1 LIPPFLAYLLAAA
14 SIENPEGDLSI
25 YGSYFPLTA
34 PIMMMTRIPMGVD
47 GWELLVAIGGIGI
60 MSYLLLLASSRIF
73 RLGILTRGKR
83 FSWKDLWN
91 GLRSRH

>member
-1 LIPPFLAYLLAAA
+1 
-14 SIENPEGDLSI
+14 
-25 YGSYFPLTA
+25 
-34 PIMMMTRIPMGVD
+34 MGVD